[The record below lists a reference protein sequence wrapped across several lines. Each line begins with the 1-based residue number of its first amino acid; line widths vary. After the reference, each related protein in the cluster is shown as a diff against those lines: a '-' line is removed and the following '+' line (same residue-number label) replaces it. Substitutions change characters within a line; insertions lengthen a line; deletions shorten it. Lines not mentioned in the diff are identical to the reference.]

1 MTIGYPGGHVQLV
14 SGRFVRL
21 GDNGRLTG
29 TALMEFYEGDNRLIV
44 DHGASG
50 APVLDCNGRVA
61 AVVTDVLTQS
71 IFWAQR
77 EMRVSTAWGM
87 PNVVSVPAQAL
98 AGITANVAHGA
109 TAEGTADDGR
119 RLPN

>member
-1 MTIGYPGGHVQLV
+1 MTIGYPAGHVQLV

-21 GDNGRLTG
+21 GDHGGLTG
-29 TALMEFYEGDNRLIV
+29 TALMEFYEGNNRLIV

-71 IFWAQR
+71 ISWAER
-77 EMRVSTAWGM
+77 ETRISTAWGM
-87 PNVVSVPAQAL
+87 PNVVSVPVQAL
-98 AGITANVAHGA
+98 AAITQ
-109 TAEGTADDGR
+109 AD
-119 RLPN
+119 